1 VAELPAR
8 LTTLKKLIRLGECF
22 LELRNYDGA
31 FAVYLGL
38 NVASVSRL
46 KKTWAGLS
54 DKHVQA
60 WQRLQAFCSH
70 EHNYRVYR
78 AALVEAQP
86 PTLPFMT
93 IYTQVCYFSLLYSC
107 KNLIIIIIIL
117 GFNTY

>member
-1 VAELPAR
+1 MAELPAR

-107 KNLIIIIIIL
+107 KNLIIIIIL